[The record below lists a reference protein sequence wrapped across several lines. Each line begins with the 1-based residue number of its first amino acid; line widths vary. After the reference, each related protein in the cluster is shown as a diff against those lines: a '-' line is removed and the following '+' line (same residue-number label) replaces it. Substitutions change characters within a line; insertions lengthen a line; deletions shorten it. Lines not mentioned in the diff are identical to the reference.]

1 MNQKDTIKI
10 KIKNNKIISEA
21 GTEYGAFLDDVK
33 TIGKAIGDAYK
44 GIGTVVKSAWQN
56 TIGLSWKLYKNIR
69 KEGGVI
75 KGINKTNKWLAAEN
89 QKSINDLDTLVKAQP
104 GYSDMNTFI
113 NLTSPGL
120 NTLDAITKKS
130 HEILKDKVIDKRD
143 EDIYKEQRK
152 KLYLKRSEIALY
164 NIVMSIYAIKNKNL
178 AGFVKENI
186 RISSSLRN
194 EDIEAEI
201 QVGSGTRKIN
211 KLKISKEAL
220 DSRKNTDFINMLK
233 VIIKFYKLDQEG
245 REKLQ
250 GQIKSKSGEK
260 DSRKLRRDIGYLSEP
275 GEDVEKIFN
284 LLIAAEG
291 DEKIKNKIYKLEVW
305 TSLDSFSSRLCDK
318 TLRKSILLSYD
329 ILNSNLKESKF
340 SLNYNTLT
348 SKVSIK
354 NSKILLEE
362 KESMSEEEF
371 ELEKNSRLASLYLY
385 YAKMYYLYYATVQI
399 NLTIMNSISKI
410 NSLVLK
416 ELVSKKDTTNTIE
429 SVKSYLSQKTAKE
442 IKDVNKVA
450 SDFNNLY
457 KSNYPEINTKT
468 VQSLIS
474 FDTGSI
480 KKANAEIDKIK
491 EPNQK
496 ELIKSENL
504 LELINTFGS
513 QFSQMGLAKEA
524 DNIFKT
530 SSEAENSFKD
540 VLFKFKPLLNKPEYV
555 EIISSVD
562 ENYKEYYNKGRQYY
576 LQIKYII
583 DSIKKAEEEI
593 NLFNNKKSELESL
606 IEKLKAEAEKE
617 VDKSEKST
625 DNTSDVDSL
634 SMQNK
639 EETENI
645 ESQKV

>member
-1 MNQKDTIKI
+1 MNQKNTVKI
-10 KIKNNKIISEA
+10 KIKNKKIISEA

-75 KGINKTNKWLAAEN
+75 KGIDRTNKWLAAEN

-130 HEILKDKVIDKRD
+130 YEILKDKVIDKRD
-143 EDIYKEQRK
+143 EDAYKEQRK
-152 KLYLKRSEIALY
+152 KLYLKRSEIAFY
-164 NIVMSIYAIKNKNL
+164 NIIMSIYAIKNKNL

-201 QVGSGTRKIN
+201 QVGPGTRKIN

-220 DSRKNTDFINMLK
+220 DSRTNTDFINMLK

-250 GQIKSKSGEK
+250 SQIKSKSGEK
-260 DSRKLRRDIGYLSEP
+260 DSKKLRRDIGYLSEP
-275 GEDVEKIFN
+275 GEDVEKIFS
-284 LLIAAEG
+284 LIISAE
-291 DEKIKNKIYKLEVW
+291 DNQKIIDMIYKLEVW

-329 ILNSNLKESKF
+329 ELKESKF
-340 SLNYNTLT
+340 FLNYNTLT

-354 NSKILLEE
+354 NLKILLEE

-385 YAKMYYLYYATVQI
+385 YVKMYYIYYATVQI

-416 ELVSKKDTTNTIE
+416 ELVSKKDTTNSIE
-429 SVKSYLSQKTAKE
+429 SVKSYLTQKTVKE

-450 SDFNNLY
+450 SEFNNLY
-457 KSNYPEINTKT
+457 NSNYPAINIKT
-468 VQSLIS
+468 VQNLIS

-480 KKANAEIDKIK
+480 KKANSEIDKIK

-530 SSEAENSFKD
+530 SNEAENSFKD
-540 VLFKFKPLLNKPEYV
+540 ILFKFKPLLNKPEYV

-576 LQIKYII
+576 LQIKYIV
-583 DSIKKAEEEI
+583 DSIKKAEDDI

-634 SMQNK
+634 SIQNTK
-639 EETENI
+639 ETEDK